1 MNQLSSGRGNNTG
14 AAPPSAIADIIRT
27 GAAPVLF
34 PTAMTFEA
42 AREYLFRTVSQITLN
57 YRGGPLS
64 AGSAGRVRGGDRLP
78 WVGSEAMDNFAPL
91 SAIAWQVHVYGSAN
105 PQRKAPGGA
114 PPNPLPLLCCEN
126 CASE

>member
-57 YRGGPLS
+57 YHGGPLS
-64 AGSAGRVRGGDRLP
+64 AGAAGHVHGGDRLP
-78 WVGSEAMDNFAPL
+78 WVSIDGKDNFEPLTAMSWQVRGYCSPTSQL
-91 SAIAWQVHVYGSAN
+91 SAWCA
-105 PQRKAPGGA
+105 R
-114 PPNPLPLLCCEN
+114 PPPPLP
-126 CASE
+126 